1 MMAAF
6 ACSVKV
12 SVLSVVGVGGGGG
25 GVVVDESMFGGGG
38 VELGCAQVS
47 EWDLDNLNH

>member
-12 SVLSVVGVGGGGG
+12 SVLSVVGVGGGG
-25 GVVVDESMFGGGG
+25 VVVDESMFGGGG
-38 VELGCAQVS
+38 VELGGCAQVS
-47 EWDLDNLNH
+47 EWDLDNLKH

>member
-12 SVLSVVGVGGGGG
+12 SVLSVVGVVGVGGG
-25 GVVVDESMFGGGG
+25 GVVVD
-38 VELGCAQVS
+38 VKLGCAQVS